1 MKKRDM
7 VKGIV
12 VLIAVT
18 VFSGYLLAQ
27 VYKVAQ
33 PKIEEQ
39 KRIEEERLN
48 KEIFPEGVSFAKEK
62 IKGLTCTAVYDSQTA
77 KLNGEENLVGRIF
90 DIRVPGYG
98 GSIMVKAGIDREMK
112 IRSIRISDHTETP
125 GLGSKITE
133 RNFLNQFNGAE
144 APSMYLK
151 KDSPAGKID
160 GVTGATISSRAVT
173 DGIRQLQE
181 QLK

>member
-7 VKGIV
+7 IKGIV
-12 VLIAVT
+12 VLIAIT

-39 KRIEEERLN
+39 KRIEKERLN
-48 KEIFPEGVSFAKEK
+48 REIFPEGIRFAEEK
-62 IKGLTCTAVYDSQTA
+62 INGLTCTAVYDTQTA
-77 KLNGEENLVGRIF
+77 KLDAEENLVGRIF

-98 GSIMVKAGIDREMK
+98 GSITVKAGLDREMK
-112 IRSIRISDHTETP
+112 IRSVRISDHTETP
-125 GLGSKITE
+125 GLGSKIAD
-133 RNFLNQFNGAE
+133 RNFLSQFNNRE
-144 APSMYLK
+144 ASSMYLT
-151 KDSPAGKID
+151 KDNPAGKID
-160 GVTGATISSRAVT
+160 GVTGATVSSRAVT

-181 QLK
+181 KLK

>member
-62 IKGLTCTAVYDSQTA
+62 IKGLTCTAVYDSQHP
-77 KLNGEENLVGRIF
+77 NFRPHGN
-90 DIRVPGYG
+90 PG
-98 GSIMVKAGIDREMK
+98 AR
-112 IRSIRISDHTETP
+112 
-125 GLGSKITE
+125 
-133 RNFLNQFNGAE
+133 F
-144 APSMYLK
+144 
-151 KDSPAGKID
+151 
-160 GVTGATISSRAVT
+160 
-173 DGIRQLQE
+173 
-181 QLK
+181 